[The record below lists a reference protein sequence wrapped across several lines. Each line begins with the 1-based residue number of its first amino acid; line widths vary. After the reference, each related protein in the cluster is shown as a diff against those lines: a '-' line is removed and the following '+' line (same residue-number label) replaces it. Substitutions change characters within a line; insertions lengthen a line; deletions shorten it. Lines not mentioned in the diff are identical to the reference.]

1 MLTKTLQLLL
11 LVTALIFVGCAE
23 KTPAEE
29 PKETLAQKLEVNND
43 YKVTSAVA
51 SVIAAKTAALN
62 YYQRYNNFP
71 LDEDL
76 VTVLDYKS
84 DPTNP
89 VAYTPAVG
97 ALDFG
102 DALVRQEELL
112 EQEKTLIGRATAY
125 EAHAI
130 GCAAVGDTLI
140 GGAVYTGSTATF
152 RFRSSG
158 SATQIVYYFMPNLTL
173 REAAT
178 LAVKVNGPFTADA
191 VSDLEKIEASLVG
204 NGVSTNKPG
213 GLNGANCWF
222 APGANAGEYNAYLYV
237 LHQ

>member
-1 MLTKTLQLLL
+1 ML
-11 LVTALIFVGCAE
+11 AIFFSGIGTHANGFFI
-23 KTPAEE
+23 
-29 PKETLAQKLEVNND
+29 NND
-43 YKVTSAVA
+43 PKVTSAVD
-51 SVIAAKTAALN
+51 SVSAAKTAAIG
-62 YYQRYNNFP
+62 YYQRYDNFP

-97 ALDFG
+97 PLDFG
-102 DALVRQEELL
+102 DVLVRQAQLL

-125 EAHAI
+125 ETHAV

-140 GGAVYTGSTATF
+140 GGATYTGKTATF

-158 SATQIVYYFMPNLTL
+158 SATRIVYYFMPNLTL

-178 LAVKVNGPFTADA
+178 LAVKVNGPFTAA
-191 VSDLEKIEASLVG
+191 LHSPSL
-204 NGVSTNKPG
+204 
-213 GLNGANCWF
+213 
-222 APGANAGEYNAYLYV
+222 
-237 LHQ
+237 